1 MFDWKCAHFSMDTS
15 GLMDALYMSASQY
28 GFRMFLEFKCFV
40 QIVIVSWLASW
51 NVVSLCSLLLS
62 DCEISCEQ
70 MTKKRGYDRLFGIIS
85 GVGPPDMNTLHSV
98 LSMSTFGV
106 DPANEG
112 SRFLR
117 NAKPIQY
124 LLKWIC
130 ETEYENDDQQVMFW
144 IDVLGYIQLS
154 ALLRI

>member
-1 MFDWKCAHFSMDTS
+1 
-15 GLMDALYMSASQY
+15 
-28 GFRMFLEFKCFV
+28 
-40 QIVIVSWLASW
+40 
-51 NVVSLCSLLLS
+51 
-62 DCEISCEQ
+62 

-98 LSMSTFGV
+98 LSMSTFGD